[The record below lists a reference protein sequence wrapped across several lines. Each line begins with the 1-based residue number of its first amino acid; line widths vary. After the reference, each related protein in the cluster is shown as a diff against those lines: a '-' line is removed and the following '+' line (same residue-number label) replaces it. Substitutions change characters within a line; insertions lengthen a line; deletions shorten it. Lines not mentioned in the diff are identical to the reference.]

1 MGWKLYREGLPK
13 RPYEQIFAITYLMFL
28 FSYNSLEWARW
39 DFHRFVIPA
48 IPMLLL
54 TFDRWLPKSRYVIY
68 PVCVLSSILAACSAI
83 GIQNVISTLR

>member
-1 MGWKLYREGLPK
+1 
-13 RPYEQIFAITYLMFL
+13 MFL

-39 DFHRFVIPA
+39 DFNRFVIPA

-54 TFDRWLPKSRYVIY
+54 TFDRWPPKSRYVIY